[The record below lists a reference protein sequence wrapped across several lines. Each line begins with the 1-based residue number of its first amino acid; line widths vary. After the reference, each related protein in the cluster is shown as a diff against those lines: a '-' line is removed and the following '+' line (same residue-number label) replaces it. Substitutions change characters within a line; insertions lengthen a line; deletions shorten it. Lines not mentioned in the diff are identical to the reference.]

1 MVNLSDRQRMRQE
14 LVAQGYSW
22 EYVDEWQPK
31 TTLYRHAPGL
41 DIKGNEVF
49 PVGTPIKGVPG
60 SPDYVLRKA
69 RLGMFPYPPADTCE
83 CRWCVARKVNVEVS
97 TEPEKAEPEEFV
109 VCQDCGEKVH
119 ALTKAGALSRLRVH
133 MKTHQGTQDL
143 EPAQTS
149 DL

>member
-31 TTLYRHAPGL
+31 TSLYRHAPGL
-41 DIKGNEVF
+41 DIEGNEVF
-49 PVGTPIKGVPG
+49 PVGTIIKGVPG

-69 RLGMFPYPPADTCE
+69 RLGMFPYPPANTCE
-83 CRWCVARKVNVEVS
+83 CRWCVARKVDVEIP
-97 TEPEKAEPEEFV
+97 TEPVKAEPEEFV

>member
-14 LVAQGYSW
+14 LVAQGFSW

-41 DIKGNEVF
+41 NIQGNEVF
-49 PVGTPIKGVPG
+49 PVGSAIKGVPG

-69 RLGMFPYPPADTCE
+69 RLGMFPYPPANTCE
-83 CRWCVARKVNVEVS
+83 CRWCVARKVDIEVP
-97 TEPEKAEPEEFV
+97 TEPVKAEPEESV

>member
-41 DIKGNEVF
+41 DIEGNEVS
-49 PVGTPIKGVPG
+49 PVGSTIKGVPG

-69 RLGMFPYPPADTCE
+69 RLGMFPFPPADTCE
-83 CRWCVARKVNVEVS
+83 CRWCVARKVDVKIPL
-97 TEPEKAEPEEFV
+97 EPEDLEPQESV
-109 VCQDCGEKVH
+109 VCQDCGEQVF

-133 MKTHQGTQDL
+133 TKIHQVS
-143 EPAQTS
+143 E
-149 DL
+149 

>member
-14 LVAQGYSW
+14 LVAQGFSW

-31 TTLYRHAPGL
+31 TTLYRHTPGL
-41 DIKGNEVF
+41 DIEGNEVF
-49 PVGTPIKGVPG
+49 PVGSAIKGVPG
-60 SPDYVLRKA
+60 SPDYVLKKS
-69 RLGMFPYPPADTCE
+69 RLGLFPYLPSDTCE
-83 CRWCVARKVNVEVS
+83 CRWCIARKVDIEVP
-97 TEPEKAEPEEFV
+97 TEPVKAETEESV
-109 VCQDCGEKVH
+109 ICQDCGEEVY

>member
-14 LVAQGYSW
+14 LVAQGFSW

-41 DIKGNEVF
+41 NIQGNEVF
-49 PVGTPIKGVPG
+49 PVGSAIKGVPG